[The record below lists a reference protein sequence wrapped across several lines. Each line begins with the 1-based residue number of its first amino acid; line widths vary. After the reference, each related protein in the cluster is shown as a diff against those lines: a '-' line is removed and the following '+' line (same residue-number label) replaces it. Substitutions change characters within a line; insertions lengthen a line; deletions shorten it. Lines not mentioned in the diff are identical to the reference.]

1 MNFVWC
7 CFLKSCSV
15 SGLHRVFFGLFY
27 CKEDLDLHVTTR
39 RGAISENHQLI
50 L

>member
-1 MNFVWC
+1 MGGFSAY
-7 CFLKSCSV
+7 FTA
-15 SGLHRVFFGLFY
+15 
-27 CKEDLDLHVTTR
+27 KEDLDLRATTR